1 MSPLLAPLFLAQAV
15 PDAGLTAACGD
26 APGIV
31 CRLVYDATGKETMA
45 RVVEWI
51 VAKPLKVLL
60 VVAVAWLLVALL
72 RRGIRRLVEG
82 LVSQRE
88 EQAARRR
95 EEIAEAPAGRSAPAS
110 ARSRRLAEQ
119 AERGRQRA
127 QALGTVLRSVVSVV
141 IWSLAA
147 LIVLGEFGVNLGPLI
162 AGAGIAGIALGFGAQ
177 SLVRDFLSGVFM
189 LAEDQYGVGDVVD
202 LGDAAGTVEEIRL
215 RTTRLRDGE
224 GTVWFVPNGEIRRV
238 ANKSQRWARAV
249 LDFEVAYDTDL
260 DAGHPGDQGGRR
272 RRLARAAGR
281 RHRPRGTGGPG
292 DRGSGRRGGGPAGRP
307 QGGSRASSG
316 RWPGWPGA
324 ASRMPSTPPGSRAPC
339 RSRWSG
345 CARRPSRRRSR
356 KPEPAPQGRFRRF
369 EEALVSAR
377 LPPWLRLARLPTYQ
391 AAAEA
396 GALRLRGRPGGNA
409 GGRPDLPPPGPLGL
423 EALLDHEGGRQLQG
437 VHADGH
443 RPVLST
449 FASPAAGRAR

>member
-1 MSPLLAPLFLAQAV
+1 MSPLLAPLLLAQAL

-31 CRLVYDATGKETMA
+31 CRLVYDATGKETPA

-60 VVAVAWLLVALL
+60 VAAVAWLLVALL
-72 RRGIRRLVEG
+72 RRVIRRLVES

-95 EEIAEAPAGRSAPAS
+95 EEAAEAPPGHSGPAA

-127 QALGTVLRSVVSVV
+127 QALGTVLRSLVSVV

-147 LIVLGEFGVNLGPLI
+147 LIVLGEFGINLGPLI

-177 SLVRDFLSGVFM
+177 TLVRDFLSGVFM

-202 LGDAAGTVEEIRL
+202 LGNAAGTVEEIRL

-238 ANKSQRWARAV
+238 ANKSQRWARTV
-249 LDFEVAYDTDL
+249 LDFEVAQDTDL
-260 DAGHPGDQGGRR
+260 D
-272 RRLARAAGR
+272 LAGR
-281 RHRPRGTGGPG
+281 VIKE
-292 DRGSGRRGGGPAGRP
+292 
-307 QGGSRASSG
+307 
-316 RWPGWPGA
+316 A
-324 ASRMPSTPPGSRAPC
+324 ADTV
-339 RSRWSG
+339 WH
-345 CARRPSRRRSR
+345 
-356 KPEPAPQGRFRRF
+356 EQ
-369 EEALVSAR
+369 
-377 LPPWLRLARLPTYQ
+377 Q
-391 AAAEA
+391 AAATVLEEPEVLGIEA
-396 GALRLRGRPGGNA
+396 LA
-409 GGRPDLPPPGPLGL
+409 GGAVVLRVALKVDPG
-423 EALLDHEGGRQLQG
+423 EQWAVARVARRRIKDALD
-437 VHADGH
+437 
-443 RPVLST
+443 
-449 FASPAAGRAR
+449 AAGIEGPMPQQVVWVRSLPVSEAV

>member
-1 MSPLLAPLFLAQAV
+1 MSPLLAPLLLAQSV

-60 VVAVAWLLVALL
+60 VLAVAWLLVALL

-82 LVSQRE
+82 LVAQRE

-141 IWSLAA
+141 IWSLAT

-177 SLVRDFLSGVFM
+177 TLVRDFLSGVFM

-202 LGDAAGTVEEIRL
+202 LGDAGGTVEEIRL
-215 RTTRLRDGE
+215 RTTRLRDAE

-260 DAGHPGDQGGRR
+260 DAAIRVIKEAADAVWHEQAAGATVLEEPEVLGVEALAGGAVVLRVTLKVDPGEQWAVARVARR
-272 RRLARAAGR
+272 RIKEALDAAGIEGPMPQQVVWVR
-281 RHRPRGTGGPG
+281 SLPR
-292 DRGSGRRGGGPAGRP
+292 S
-307 QGGSRASSG
+307 
-316 RWPGWPGA
+316 
-324 ASRMPSTPPGSRAPC
+324 
-339 RSRWSG
+339 
-345 CARRPSRRRSR
+345 
-356 KPEPAPQGRFRRF
+356 
-369 EEALVSAR
+369 EAV
-377 LPPWLRLARLPTYQ
+377 
-391 AAAEA
+391 
-396 GALRLRGRPGGNA
+396 
-409 GGRPDLPPPGPLGL
+409 
-423 EALLDHEGGRQLQG
+423 
-437 VHADGH
+437 
-443 RPVLST
+443 
-449 FASPAAGRAR
+449 